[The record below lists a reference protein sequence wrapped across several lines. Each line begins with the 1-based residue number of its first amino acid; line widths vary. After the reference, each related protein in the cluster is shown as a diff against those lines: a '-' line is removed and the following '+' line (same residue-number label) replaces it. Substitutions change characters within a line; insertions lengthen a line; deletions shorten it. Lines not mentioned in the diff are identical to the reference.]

1 MDIKVERAN
10 RGQNR
15 MYYFLILLTDRNQQ
29 HLMFG
34 EVANFIQIC
43 NIHSEAIKLE
53 NPKWQ
58 HGKVVFQLLT
68 LNWKV
73 S

>member
-1 MDIKVERAN
+1 MDINVDRAN

-15 MYYFLILLTDRNQQ
+15 MYYFLILFRNQQ
-29 HLMFG
+29 HLIFG
-34 EVANFIQIC
+34 EVATFIQIC
-43 NIHSEAIKLE
+43 NINSEAIKLE

-58 HGKVVFQLLT
+58 HSKVVFQLQM

>member
-1 MDIKVERAN
+1 MDINVDRAN

-15 MYYFLILLTDRNQQ
+15 MHYFLILRNQQ
-29 HLMFG
+29 HVIFG
-34 EVANFIQIC
+34 EVATFIQIC

-58 HGKVVFQLLT
+58 HGKVVFQLQM